1 MSKNLTGID
10 EIEEFTKLP
19 IVTLMELVTYYDL
32 PLQKGDDAI
41 WHTTTRDL
49 KKWLA
54 ENGVEGWDRLSI
66 TKLKTLK
73 LRKLRQGPGK
83 IIQGDMD
90 FVCNK
95 LDIASGTLISLI
107 QRSDCPIQKIEDTN
121 QYRVDLNR
129 WEDFQE
135 DTRQE
140 ACMRGPWYRQ

>member
-1 MSKNLTGID
+1 MSKHLTGMD
-10 EIEEFTKLP
+10 EIAEHTGLQ
-19 IVTLMELVTYYDL
+19 IVTLIELKTYYDL
-32 PLQKGDDAI
+32 PLEKDGNAI

-49 KKWLA
+49 KKWLV
-54 ENGVEGWDRLSI
+54 ENGVESWDKLSI
-66 TKLKTLK
+66 TKLRALK

-129 WEDFQE
+129 WEDFRE
-135 DTRQE
+135 NIRQE
-140 ACMRGPWYRQ
+140 PSMRGLWYR